1 MKNVLTALAVLLTT
15 TTGVQAVDPGD
26 WKAVE
31 EAARGQ
37 TVYFNAWGGAQNIN
51 DYIVFGN

>member
-1 MKNVLTALAVLLTT
+1 MKNLVAGLVLSAALVSPAM
-15 TTGVQAVDPGD
+15 AVDVAN

-31 EAARGQ
+31 ETARGQ

-51 DYIVFGN
+51 DYIR